1 MLRNMGMRDVQPIRG
16 ANTPIVK
23 FTVGDSGN
31 MSSSKR
37 LECDI
42 NINDLGGW
50 WVLSSIFMMTQ

>member
-1 MLRNMGMRDVQPIRG
+1 MPIRG

-31 MSSSKR
+31 TTKR

-50 WVLSSIFMMTQ
+50 